1 MFVRYSKKYNM
12 NYIKSTFLLLFVVV
26 FTFISCD
33 NEPLTGTFVDE
44 SGIPSDSAE
53 DTNDNSDNTDTV
65 VSPFF
70 ANVEG
75 LEFSDSNPESYLL
88 NNKLWVR
95 GTDTQLKKI
104 TIGLPTDVPAGTYEI
119 VADIDTYE
127 GIFSDSANNILA
139 RANSGSI
146 TIISHD
152 ISAKT
157 INGTFN
163 FIASLSGNAASQFE
177 ITEGAFNVN
186 Y

>member
-1 MFVRYSKKYNM
+1 MFVKYSKKYNM
-12 NYIKSTFLLLFVVV
+12 NSIKSTFLLLFVVV

-53 DTNDNSDNTDTV
+53 DTDDNSDNTDTAI
-65 VSPFF
+65 SPFF
-70 ANVEG
+70 ANVDG
-75 LEFSDSNPESYLL
+75 VEFSDVEPESYLL
-88 NNKLWVR
+88 NSMLWVR

-104 TIGLPTDVPAGTYEI
+104 TIGLPTDIPAGTYEI
-119 VADIDTYE
+119 VADNDTYK

-146 TIISHD
+146 TIIAHD

-163 FIASLSGNAASQFE
+163 FIATLSGNTASQFE
-177 ITEGAFNVN
+177 ITEGAFNVS